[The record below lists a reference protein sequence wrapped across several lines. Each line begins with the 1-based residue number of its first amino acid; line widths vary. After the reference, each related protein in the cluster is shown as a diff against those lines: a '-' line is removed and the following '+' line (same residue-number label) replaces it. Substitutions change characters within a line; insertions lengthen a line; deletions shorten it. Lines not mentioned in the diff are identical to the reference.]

1 MEFYVIIEMN
11 MNSVEIMMISA
22 IEAGDVDLLK
32 VVNESVVPELEAL
45 SGVAQVSVSGGSEEY
60 IKVELDE
67 TLMNLTCG
75 DFPKTS
81 KRMEEEKKVIHLTLL
96 AGANPNY
103 YRYHLG
109 SVFNSFWNSKKGYGL
124 LELLKDDRFEPPR
137 ELQDF
142 YESFCWR
149 PVFCS
154 FSNEEFLLC
163 RQENRNRADLIY
175 TLFQKGMYPTNPKV
189 FEKLEPIVLERDPDF
204 FNKKKKEVLTKLQ
217 RAKTPIQIYNAIMG
231 KQKERQ

>member
-1 MEFYVIIEMN
+1 MTKEDKRIVAFKK
-11 MNSVEIMMISA
+11 
-22 IEAGDVDLLK
+22 LLK
-32 VVNESVVPELEAL
+32 LAKNGSFDIWETSGDIYGSRAWETDCFKPLRELDC
-45 SGVAQVSVSGGSEEY
+45 SEE
-60 IKVELDE
+60 KTRQQALDE
-67 TLMNLTCG
+67 TLMNLTYG

-81 KRMEEEKKVIHLTLL
+81 KRMEEERKVIHLTLL

-142 YESFCWR
+142 YESFRWQ
-149 PVFCS
+149 PVLCS